1 MNRFYYFL
9 MLLAA
14 VFSFASC
21 SDDDGGGSSGG
32 GRNANRNIVTDE
44 PAVARLEFPRL
55 KEGNNKVIVYRT
67 NDSRVYDADRVNF
80 AVEWDCDKKS
90 QRWTCYQMHQGYRGT
105 YSRVIDGMYPFDL
118 TNLESDDYW
127 DEDYIWNSGFQ
138 HGHICP
144 SYDRRFSYTANYQ
157 TFYMT
162 NMQPQYGNFNGSTS
176 NQSLWFRLEGQVRD
190 WVPVSVSDTLYVC
203 KGGTIDD
210 EDQIL
215 TRIQNRMI
223 VPKYFFVAL
232 LRKVS
237 SNYQAIGF
245 YLEHTNQSTASE
257 NLADYAVSIDELEDL
272 TGIDF
277 FCNLPD
283 ETENHVEQRAYLVD
297 WGLD

>member
-1 MNRFYYFL
+1 

-90 QRWTCYQMHQGYRGT
+90 QRWTCYQMHSGYTGQYGRVVDG
-105 YSRVIDGMYPFDL
+105 YLEDSRIDAAYRW
-118 TNLESDDYW
+118 EQ
-127 DEDYIWNSGFQ
+127 DYIYGSGFQ

-144 SYDRRFSYTANYQ
+144 NADRKYSYDANYQ

-162 NMQPQYGNFNGSTS
+162 NMQPQYGSFNGYSGS
-176 NQSLWFRLEGQVRD
+176 NEGLWLRLENKVRD
-190 WVPVSVSDTLYVC
+190 WTPINRSDTLYVC
-203 KGGTIDD
+203 KGGTIDS

-215 TRIQNRMI
+215 TRIQGKMI
-223 VPKYFFVAL
+223 VPKYFFMAL
-232 LRKVS
+232 LLKGS
-237 SNYQAIGF
+237 SYYRAIGF
-245 YLEHTNQSTASE
+245 YMEHKNQWATND

>member
-55 KEGNNKVIVYRT
+55 KDDGNNIVRVYRT
-67 NDSRVYDADRVNF
+67 TDNNDYDADRVNF

-90 QRWTCYQMHQGYRGT
+90 QRWSCYQMHSGYTGQ
-105 YSRVIDGMYPFDL
+105 YSRVVDGYLEDSRIDAAYRW
-118 TNLESDDYW
+118 EQ
-127 DEDYIWNSGFQ
+127 DYIYGSGFQ

-144 SYDRRFSYTANYQ
+144 NADRKYSYDANYQ

-162 NMQPQYGNFNGSTS
+162 NMQPQYGSFNGYSGS
-176 NQSLWFRLEGQVRD
+176 NEGLWLRLENKVRD
-190 WVPVSVSDTLYVC
+190 WTPINRSDTLYVC
-203 KGGTIDD
+203 KGGTIDS

-215 TRIQNRMI
+215 TRIQGKMI
-223 VPKYFFVAL
+223 VPKYFFMAL
-232 LRKVS
+232 LLKGS
-237 SNYQAIGF
+237 SYYRAIGF
-245 YLEHTNQSTASE
+245 YMEHKNQWATND